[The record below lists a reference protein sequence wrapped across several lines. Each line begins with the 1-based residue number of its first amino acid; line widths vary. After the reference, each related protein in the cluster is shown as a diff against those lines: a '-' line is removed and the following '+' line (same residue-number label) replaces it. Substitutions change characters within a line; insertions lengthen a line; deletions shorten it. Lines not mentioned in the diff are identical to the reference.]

1 MRVTNRI
8 KVLTYY
14 LQLLKT
20 RTVTLLCFSTHFL
33 QTEALS
39 QKQFWLYWGKQ
50 IFWTKKIAA
59 AVASDIIIIII
70 LPPGQNFCAKKK
82 RLISDI
88 IISKR
93 HLRSQQAQHDYR
105 YRNSPSPQNKEKK
118 QRCFL
123 PDRESTACHATH
135 SHTCFLGKPSSWL
148 HWQAKPNQLTR
159 KCPPSHGQYFC
170 LFFFM

>member
-20 RTVTLLCFSTHFL
+20 HTVTLLCFSTHFL

-39 QKQFWLYWGKQ
+39 QKNSDSTGENKYSEQKKVQQQQHLTSSLSSSYHQGK
-50 IFWTKKIAA
+50 
-59 AVASDIIIIII
+59 I
-70 LPPGQNFCAKKK
+70 LCEKK

-93 HLRSQQAQHDYR
+93 HLRSQQAQHNYR

-118 QRCFL
+118 Q
-123 PDRESTACHATH
+123 
-135 SHTCFLGKPSSWL
+135 
-148 HWQAKPNQLTR
+148 
-159 KCPPSHGQYFC
+159 
-170 LFFFM
+170 

>member
-1 MRVTNRI
+1 MFLNTLSSNRSS
-8 KVLTYY
+8 LP
-14 LQLLKT
+14 KT
-20 RTVTLLCFSTHFL
+20 ILTLL
-33 QTEALS
+33 
-39 QKQFWLYWGKQ
+39 GKTN
-50 IFWTKKIAA
+50 ILNKKYRSRTSIWHHHHHHPTTRAK
-59 AVASDIIIIII
+59 
-70 LPPGQNFCAKKK
+70 FCAKKK

-105 YRNSPSPQNKEKK
+105 YRNSPSPQNKEK